1 MPAPDAETY
10 GYALLLTRRL
20 LTQALAGAAP
30 DILDRPLDRPPDRLG
45 PNADGE
51 LPTLRACAE
60 RACQRERWWLWPR
73 ELPPPQL
80 PPPANL
86 SDLLYALVRHRTPTE
101 EVLMSATAADLA
113 AAWYT
118 ADRQAVTPRRIS
130 LADSLRALAEEE
142 LEIGA
147 AALNLR
153 AALDPHWSEPLDL
166 RERAAAAV
174 ARLAEADAPVQ

>member
-1 MPAPDAETY
+1 MPAPDAEAY

-30 DILDRPLDRPPDRLG
+30 DILDRPASD
-45 PNADGE
+45 AAGE

-101 EVLMSATAADLA
+101 EVLMAATADDLA

-130 LADSLRALAEEE
+130 LADSLRALAEEDLE
-142 LEIGA
+142 LGA

-153 AALDPHWSEPLDL
+153 AALDQHWSEPPDL

-174 ARLAEADAPVQ
+174 ARLAETSAPVQ

>member
-30 DILDRPLDRPPDRLG
+30 DILARPLDHLA

-101 EVLMSATAADLA
+101 EVLMTATADDLA

-118 ADRQAVTPRRIS
+118 ADRQAVTPKRIS

-142 LEIGA
+142 LELGA
-147 AALNLR
+147 AALDLR
-153 AALDPHWSEPLDL
+153 AALDSQWSEPSDL

-174 ARLAEADAPVQ
+174 ARLAETGAPVQ